1 MTLVWRFLYRVY
13 RISSWLRYR
22 AERRFTRA
30 GMVVLGGLMVAA
42 TMGVDTDNNVAYQG
56 FTLLLFLL
64 LVAIT
69 LFPFEWL
76 GEQWPPLGKAL
87 LEGFNTDDER
97 AVAHILLFGTLGLL
111 SLATFPGLRR
121 EPLLYIAALFAVA
134 VGQET
139 FQFVFK
145 DRDLAFD
152 DFRDLAI
159 DTAAFV
165 TVYALVRLWWRI
177 TRKRR

>member
-1 MTLVWRFLYRVY
+1 GKPRP
-13 RISSWLRYR
+13 
-22 AERRFTRA
+22 
-30 GMVVLGGLMVAA
+30 
-42 TMGVDTDNNVAYQG
+42 
-56 FTLLLFLL
+56 LLILFLL

-159 DTAAFV
+159 DSAAIV
-165 TVYALVRLWWRI
+165 GAYALAWVLRRIAARLR
-177 TRKRR
+177 